1 MEEEFDQ
8 ALNGV
13 KFQWNLNATEF
24 IPLSF
29 MQPLEFS
36 RVPEA
41 IEDNKSLPQ
50 RRKKVQKQERKIQNN
65 SLSELPAEKEGRRRT
80 KKERTIKQEGIQDKP
95 KRIKAKVIKI
105 AKRRIYSEE
114 VKEDLAESDPSFIES
129 APLPT
134 FSYKAAI
141 LTSQQRVTNLTKPDI
156 EETVSSVNIPSSQTE
171 KQPFSLPNRISKV
184 SDNVIEKNKQRWIE
198 ISDQIIKQGKSAES
212 NTPQTPETR
221 QNHIWHD
228 ILRTGLPP
236 VTNDQ
241 LATHSSSTAQS
252 SSISGSS
259 SYSHNIIIVSSIS
272 TSSSSSSSS
281 GLSKTVVDQLLE
293 RLSWWQIILYGAK
306 DLILPALNL
315 KSSLWQ
321 TTFRSSKLKKEEIEV
336 IPSFLLE
343 LCEGLTCLHILCLL
357 SPQHYQHIAID
368 QTTLALVGKDRLFR
382 FNDCLDLLLQSSFA
396 IQDAINLADNSE
408 KKAPL
413 HYLCQ
418 FNTPEC
424 LCVITSPAIRPS
436 LQVNAKDKDGN
447 TPLHLLLI
455 HQNYSLL
462 PAFLETLAISP
473 RKVSAIVGMVGN
485 RSGGS
490 GCKDLALKINQRNKE
505 GAPPI
510 LYCNHRTSL
519 QLLLK
524 YGATP
529 FLCDNHG
536 YDSIHRM
543 IERSE
548 YGLVKTLLHFNYTPR
563 QLQTSPFYQ
572 QQQHTSQTTS
582 TPSNTT
588 NSSTSSS
595 MSTSNCNMFSEG
607 WVGRG
612 SGTTPFH
619 LAIESGNAK
628 ILNLLLQS
636 IDLSQTNCYFYD
648 YLVFYLNRQDETY
661 GLTAIQYAAMKG
673 NAQAFF
679 AFFFHPL
686 CDVGRT
692 ILPTNTLVNI
702 NNSDNTSEPEALPFS
717 LYKLQNEIGLL
728 CYFKYYDILIRVV
741 RLVNQYYFYDL
752 YLLRAQQEE
761 EEEKQQEK
769 YNEEDDV
776 EGEASKGNVMQKKK
790 INKMKEEKNDRF
802 AQRRRSMLLLS
813 QSSSTSSTSSYLLI
827 LQKLIASEEKGEK
840 NDVMD
845 DSEEVEKVVLMMP
858 KRNYL
863 ALFTLTSSTLA
874 SDPFVSCSPFSRFNL
889 LNQVTDVICQTILKE
904 RNSRYYLP
912 PPSTRLQREGT
923 LINAET
929 FVEKVRKVSMLYE
942 DYSKGFL
949 AMVLGGVSM
958 SYDFIRFFLLTGNI
972 ISEDDDDVRLERIVA
987 MNKNDHDINAVVLKE
1002 GLIRYEEEIKGRLLT
1017 WKLFKRY
1024 GLVDEDTSIINDF
1037 SFFYGNNPM
1046 KKNSN
1051 NNMRIEENKKEK
1063 EINKEEGYDYWSNDW
1078 KFIHLFPKVKLPLII
1093 NSPHKQYTTTNNN
1106 NNNNNNNN
1114 ISPFP
1119 SPSPLSTVRLL
1130 LAEGEEVTLPLHLLL
1145 TQSMRVQHIYH
1156 QHLTSNPLN
1165 SHNIVLHLPHYT
1177 KETLTFLLPYLQ
1189 YRENVFFKKLRTIS
1203 NLDEEQVRHVIYLL
1217 GNILQFSKE
1226 LLINELE
1233 LMTFH
1238 FIINAFFQYSI
1249 IFDDIRAKQLI
1260 LIYAKTNDINELQD
1274 RWIEL
1279 LQFLCNEEMEKDVE
1293 RGEIMKS
1300 GYYSFS
1306 VKDEVS
1312 GVSDAFTDNNGCLE
1326 FFWFSYQDILKLFL
1340 KIQSAQKSQTPFIQQ
1355 KINIIQTDNCL
1366 TNWINFI
1373 EDPNLLNIKSDY
1385 IHWDVTILPKS
1396 LSSDHNYFRMNIIIQ
1411 SLSYHHLLEVFT
1423 HFTSLE
1429 TVSLPAFY
1437 SLLQGGEYDRLQRW
1451 LKMHKSTL
1459 DAESRLKSRQKLSSF
1474 CKYLYQPSSETIQE
1488 QFGVVIDSHYKSWI
1502 NVTKIQQDGLDKN
1515 VATLSSNHCHYYY
1528 VTNPQSVSLFPL
1540 SDTSSCQASAI
1551 TTPTTSF
1558 TASSLLLEMVTN
1570 IRHFLIDMTFLARSY
1585 QHSRRQTADLL
1596 LILHPNSDHK
1606 ESRIYEVHKEI
1617 MFHHSEKIQA
1627 MTSFQSDQQERN
1639 RQILATTSYSSSSI
1653 IPGASMTVLSI
1664 EENVKEEVM
1673 SAAIYYCYH
1682 NFLPLHLFEEENEG
1696 AEDDVTLL
1704 LDLAIFASDY
1714 LMSSLLHHVT
1724 LLLLRK
1730 MNNGNSSDIYQ
1741 TAKHYHLYEL
1751 EKVSALYL
1759 LKLYS
1764 LSLIPIAQMIQ
1775 IQEDDLDEE
1784 EVTEVDESRK
1794 DGLKKKNNN
1803 SKEEKIYNYLL
1814 TTMMSSI
1821 FSY

>member
-1 MEEEFDQ
+1 MEEELTQ
-8 ALNGV
+8 VLNGT

-29 MQPLEFS
+29 VQPMELS
-36 RVPEA
+36 YVPED
-41 IEDNKSLPQ
+41 IVIQEKDKLSKK
-50 RRKKVQKQERKIQNN
+50 RRKKVQKQEQKIQNN
-65 SLSELPAEKEGRRRT
+65 PLSELTEVLDGKNNEGRRRR
-80 KKERTIKQEGIQDKP
+80 KKEQTIKQEEIQVKP
-95 KRIKAKVIKI
+95 KRNKARTLKNTKNKI
-105 AKRRIYSEE
+105 HNEE
-114 VKEDLAESDPSFIES
+114 VKGTLTESEPTFIENTNI
-129 APLPT
+129 PT

-141 LTSQQRVTNLTKPDI
+141 LTSQRINSGIKPAI
-156 EETVSSVNIPSSQTE
+156 EETVSSLDIPSAQTE
-171 KQPFSLPNRISKV
+171 KHSFSLPNRISKV

-198 ISDQIIKQGKSAES
+198 ISDQIIKQEKSTEL
-212 NTPQTPETR
+212 NTPQAIETR

-228 ILRTGLPP
+228 ILRTGLAA

-241 LATHSSSTAQS
+241 LATHSSSTALNS
-252 SSISGSS
+252 TNTHRVSTSGSS
-259 SYSHNIIIVSSIS
+259 SYSHNIIIVPSVSAL
-272 TSSSSSSSS
+272 SSSSVSS
-281 GLSKTVVDQLLE
+281 GLSKSVVDQLLAQ
-293 RLSWWQIILYGAK
+293 LSWWQIILYGAK

-315 KSSLWQ
+315 NSSIWQ
-321 TTFRSSKLKKEEIEV
+321 TIFRSSKLKKEEIEI
-336 IPSFLLE
+336 IPAFLLE
-343 LCEGLTCLHILCLL
+343 LCEGVTCLHILCLL
-357 SPQHYQHIAID
+357 SPQHHQHISID
-368 QTTLALVGKDRLFR
+368 PTTLALIGKDRLFR

-396 IQDAINLADNSE
+396 IQDAINLSDNTE

-418 FNTPEC
+418 FNTPDC
-424 LCVITSPAIRPS
+424 LSVITSPAIRPS

-462 PAFLETLAISP
+462 PAFLAISP

-490 GCKDLALKINQRNKE
+490 GSKDLALKINQRNKE

-529 FLCDNHG
+529 FLCDNQG
-536 YDSIHRM
+536 YDCIHRM

-572 QQQHTSQTTS
+572 QQQHQQATQ
-582 TPSNTT
+582 
-588 NSSTSSS
+588 NSSAPNNTPNSSSSSS
-595 MSTSNCNMFSEG
+595 MSTISSTIFSEG
-607 WVGRG
+607 WGGKG

-628 ILNLLLQS
+628 ILNLLFQS

-686 CDVGRT
+686 CDIGRT
-692 ILPTNTLVNI
+692 ILSTHTTNTNGHDGL
-702 NNSDNTSEPEALPFS
+702 LFS
-717 LYKLQNEIGLL
+717 LSKLQNEIGLL
-728 CYFKYYDILIRVV
+728 CYSKCYDILIRVV
-741 RLVNQYYFYDL
+741 RLVKQYYFYDL

-761 EEEKQQEK
+761 DEYDE
-769 YNEEDDV
+769 
-776 EGEASKGNVMQKKK
+776 EGEAEGEMEKKK
-790 INKMKEEKNDRF
+790 LNKTKTEKNDRF

-813 QSSSTSSTSSYLLI
+813 QASIASSTSSYLLI

-840 NDVMD
+840 SDIID
-845 DSEEVEKVVLMMP
+845 DTEEVEKVVLMMP

-863 ALFTLTSSTLA
+863 ALFTLASSTLA
-874 SDPFVSCSPFSRFNL
+874 CDPFVSCNPLSRSNL
-889 LNQVTDVICQTILKE
+889 LNQVTDVLCQTILQD
-904 RNSRYYLP
+904 RSSRYYLP
-912 PPSTRLQREGT
+912 PPSTRLQREGP
-923 LINAET
+923 LISADS
-929 FVEKVRKVSMLYE
+929 FIEKLRKVSSMYE
-942 DYSKGFL
+942 DYGKGFL

-972 ISEDDDDVRLERIVA
+972 ISDHDDDVRLDRIVTI
-987 MNKNDHDINAVVLKE
+987 NKNDDDNEINDVVIKE
-1002 GLIRYEEEIKGRLLT
+1002 DLMRYEEAIKGRLLT
-1017 WKLFKRY
+1017 WKLFQRY
-1024 GLVDEDTSIINDF
+1024 GLMDEDTSIINDF
-1037 SFFYGNNPM
+1037 SFFYGNNPI

-1051 NNMRIEENKKEK
+1051 NNNRIEENKKEK
-1063 EINKEEGYDYWSNDW
+1063 GKEINNEEGFDYWSNDW

-1093 NSPHKQYTTTNNN
+1093 HPLHKQYTNNT
-1106 NNNNNNNN
+1106 
-1114 ISPFP
+1114 SPLPFL
-1119 SPSPLSTVRLL
+1119 SPSPLSTVRFL

-1145 TQSMRVQHIYH
+1145 SQSIKVQHIYH
-1156 QHLTSNPLN
+1156 RHLTSNPLN
-1165 SHNIVLHLPHYT
+1165 SNSILIHLPHYT
-1177 KETLTFLLPYLQ
+1177 KDTLTFLLPYLQ

-1249 IFDDIRAKQLI
+1249 IFDDIRARQSV
-1260 LIYAKTNDINELQD
+1260 LIYAKTNDIIQLQD
-1274 RWIEL
+1274 QWLEL
-1279 LQFLCNEEMEKDVE
+1279 LQFLCNEEERDQIDVGGIE
-1293 RGEIMKS
+1293 MKS
-1300 GYYSFS
+1300 GYYSFNCE
-1306 VKDEVS
+1306 DETFHVIDGSSGNNVS
-1312 GVSDAFTDNNGCLE
+1312 YE
-1326 FFWFSYQDILKLFL
+1326 FFWFSYQDILQLFRRV
-1340 KIQSAQKSQTPFIQQ
+1340 QNAQKSQTPFIHQ

-1411 SLSYHHLLEVFT
+1411 SLSYHHLLEDIP
-1423 HFTSLE
+1423 HINSPA
-1429 TVSLPAFY
+1429 TVTLPANHQALY
-1437 SLLQGGEYDRLQRW
+1437 SLLQGGECDRLQRW
-1451 LKMHKSTL
+1451 LKMYKSTL
-1459 DAESRLKSRQKLSSF
+1459 DAESRLKSRQKLASF
-1474 CKYLYQPSSETIQE
+1474 CKYLYEPSSETIQE
-1488 QFGVVIDSHYKSWI
+1488 QFGVVTDSQYKSWI
-1502 NVTKIQQDGLDKN
+1502 NVTKTKEDGLDKN
-1515 VATLSSNHCHYYY
+1515 VVTLPSNHSHYYY
-1528 VTNPQSVSLFPL
+1528 VTNPQSVSLFPI
-1540 SDTSSCQASAI
+1540 SYTSSSLASET

-1558 TASSLLLEMVTN
+1558 TASSLVLEMVTN
-1570 IRHFLIDMTFLARSY
+1570 IRHFLIDMTFLTRSY
-1585 QHSRRQTADLL
+1585 HHGRRQTVDLL
-1596 LILHPNSDHK
+1596 LILHPDSDHK
-1606 ESRIYEVHKEI
+1606 ESKIYEVHKEI
-1617 MFHHSEKIQA
+1617 MFRHSEKIQA

-1639 RQILATTSYSSSSI
+1639 QNILTKTSYTSSSI
-1653 IPGASMTVLSI
+1653 IPSVCVTVLSI

-1682 NFLPLHLFEEENEG
+1682 NFLPLHLFKEEEDQGE
-1696 AEDDVTLL
+1696 EDDVTLL

-1714 LMSSLLHHVT
+1714 LMPSLLNHVT
-1724 LLLLRK
+1724 LLLLRR
-1730 MNNGNSSDIYQ
+1730 MNNRNSSDIYQ
-1741 TAKHYHLYEL
+1741 TARHYHLYEL

-1764 LSLIPIAQMIQ
+1764 LSLIPIAQIIQ
-1775 IQEDDLDEE
+1775 IQEDYDVDEE
-1784 EVTEVDESRK
+1784 GVTEGDLSRK
-1794 DGLKKKNNN
+1794 DGLKKKKN
-1803 SKEEKIYNYLL
+1803 KEEKIYNYLL